1 MNPFQITVFS
11 KEECSLCDDVIGRIE
26 RVAKDVPIQL
36 QLVDITLDPEIYE
49 KYKWVIPVVH
59 IDGQE
64 VFVSKMAELW
74 LRRELQIRVQRGSK
88 DSSRE
93 E

>member
-1 MNPFQITVFS
+1 MNPFQITVYS
-11 KEECSLCDDVIGRIE
+11 KEECSLCDEVTRRIE

-36 QLVDITLDPEIYE
+36 HHIDITFDPEIYE

-59 IDGQE
+59 IDGEE
-64 VFVSKMAELW
+64 VFVSKMAEIW
-74 LRRELQIRVQRGSK
+74 LRRELQIRIQRGLQAP
-88 DSSRE
+88 SRE